1 LPDMET
7 AIQKV
12 AAAPAKDC
20 DPWMG
25 AAHTLLRTG
34 RNFPLAID
42 LAKRCLAPGMS
53 TEDNPAFKAHTL
65 LGQLYEK
72 QGDKKAAADE
82 YRAALALARNFKP
95 AQEGLKRTSR

>member
-1 LPDMET
+1 MES
-7 AIQKV
+7 AVQRV

-20 DPWMG
+20 DPWMD
-25 AAHTLLRTG
+25 AASTLLRTG

-42 LAKRCLAPGMS
+42 LAKRCLAPGQS
-53 TEDNPAFKAHTL
+53 TEDNPAFKSHTL

-82 YRAALALARNFKP
+82 DRAALALARNFRP
-95 AQEGLKRTSR
+95 AQEGLKRVSR